1 MTTIKRN
8 TSADYT
14 VIHPDG
20 DAPTSRF
27 EIHFQGFRGLID
39 RNEGET
45 DGQVWERALAWLYQ
59 RRLDLQRQKSLLDP
73 HGHATIYAGT
83 LTPECANRLFSEHL
97 REIILHRVAEESNN
111 RRDGTGTSRVAALQ
125 LLTKLHGIAPP
136 KRLTA
141 KQRAEQGAAQQAQ
154 ELAERIAAA
163 GGVTR

>member
-1 MTTIKRN
+1 MQTIKRN
-8 TSADYT
+8 TASGYT
-14 VIHPDG
+14 VIHPEG

-45 DGQVWERALAWLYQ
+45 DGQVWERALSWLYQ

-83 LTPECANRLFSEHL
+83 LTPDCANRLFAEHL
-97 REIILHRVAEESNN
+97 REIILHRVAEEANN

-141 KQRAEQGAAQQAQ
+141 KQQ
-154 ELAERIAAA
+154 EIAKRVQEDDERIAAA